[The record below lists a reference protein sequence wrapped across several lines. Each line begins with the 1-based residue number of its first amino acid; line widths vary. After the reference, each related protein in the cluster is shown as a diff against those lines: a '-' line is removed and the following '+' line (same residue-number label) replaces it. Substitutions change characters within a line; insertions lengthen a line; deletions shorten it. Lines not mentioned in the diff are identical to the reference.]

1 MPSLAVIF
9 NSPLK
14 FRDAPD
20 LFCEDLY
27 KIFDLDSIAA
37 LSAIGTLQQTAN

>member
-1 MPSLAVIF
+1 MPSLALVF
-9 NSPLK
+9 KNPVK

-27 KIFDLDSIAA
+27 KVFDIDSIAA
-37 LSAIGTLQQTAN
+37 LSAPATVQQSAN